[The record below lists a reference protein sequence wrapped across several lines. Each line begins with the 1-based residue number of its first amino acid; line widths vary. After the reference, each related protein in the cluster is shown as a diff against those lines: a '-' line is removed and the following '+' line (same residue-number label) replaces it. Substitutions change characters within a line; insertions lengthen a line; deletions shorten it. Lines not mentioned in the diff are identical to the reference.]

1 MGTEIQEKGNNEET
15 KKQEP
20 TAIEI
25 VGISDGK
32 VQFKNLLEAGDST
45 YGQQDETTTDSR
57 QPSNVNRESIEVQHD
72 IQ

>member
-1 MGTEIQEKGNNEET
+1 MGTEIHEKGNNEET

-32 VQFKNLLEAGDST
+32 VQFKNLLEAGGST
-45 YGQQDETTTDSR
+45 YG
-57 QPSNVNRESIEVQHD
+57 
-72 IQ
+72 